1 MKIVNIDCAGITDAR
16 QLHEILARALTFP
29 DWYGNNLDALYD
41 CLTALGEE
49 TVITLC
55 GTQSMGRWE
64 KSFLRVLADA
74 ARENPRL
81 TWYLPEQ
88 TE

>member
-16 QLHEILARALTFP
+16 QLHEILARALAFP
-29 DWYGNNLDALYD
+29 GWYGNNLDALYD
-41 CLTALGEE
+41 CLTAVKEE

-55 GTQSMGRWE
+55 GTQSLGRWE
-64 KSFLRVLADA
+64 TPFLRVLADA
-74 ARENPRL
+74 ARENPRF
-81 TWYLPEQ
+81 TYCLPEK